1 DGRAQTGR
9 CSASELKS
17 RATRAGR
24 ASWAHLYG
32 RASHLRKGRGLAIE
46 DTITATL
53 RHRAFSWLAVLSTA
67 FPATRPFFVVAKTRT
82 IPCSTQSRCLG
93 REQRPPST
101 KVSRVL
107 HEASITKAEKVRQ
120 PPAPT

>member
-1 DGRAQTGR
+1 MVAILALTYPYIVLLTPMQPAARNTGVR
-9 CSASELKS
+9 DTRQLTGLAAASELKS

-24 ASWAHLYG
+24 ASWAHLFG

-67 FPATRPFFVVAKTRT
+67 FPATRPFFVVGKDADNTLLDT
-82 IPCSTQSRCLG
+82 I
-93 REQRPPST
+93 
-101 KVSRVL
+101 
-107 HEASITKAEKVRQ
+107 
-120 PPAPT
+120 